1 MKLNPTS
8 DNVVVKMAEVEETTA
23 SGIILAGSA
32 KEKPQIAE
40 VVAVGPGGIVEGKE
54 IKMEVEPGDKVIMR
68 QYSGTTV
75 KLDGEEYI
83 IIKQADILATVE

>member
-8 DNVVVKMAEVEETTA
+8 DNVVVKMIEVEETTA

-40 VVAVGPGGIVEGKE
+40 VIAVGPGTEDV
-54 IKMEVEPGDKVIMR
+54 KMEVKNGDKIIMK
-68 QYSGTTV
+68 QYSGTNV
-75 KLDGEEYI
+75 KLESEEYI
-83 IIKQADILATVE
+83 IIKQSDILATVE